1 MTDLL
6 WTLAAFILTLMVF
19 SYLFGDNVLFRI
31 ASYLLVGATAGYAV
45 VVILDAVLLPRL
57 VQPLLAGSTAVIV
70 PALLSILLLMRLSPR
85 LAGMGRFSMALLVG
99 VGAAVAITGAVLGT
113 IVPQIQ
119 GTVSLFAPAGGLPAW
134 MQGLFIVLGAAAVL
148 VYFQFGAIRRT
159 DNTEER
165 SPALK
170 WLARIGEWLL
180 AITLGAVFAGVLLA
194 ALGALIER
202 VDFIRS
208 VIMGWF

>member
-31 ASYLLVGATAGYAV
+31 ASYLLIGATAGYAV

-57 VQPLLAGSTAVIV
+57 VQPLLAGSTTVIV
-70 PALLSILLLMRLSPR
+70 PALLSILLLMRLTPR

-119 GTVSLFAPAGGLPAW
+119 GTISLFAPSGGLPAW
-134 MQGLFIVLGAAAVL
+134 AQGLFIALGAAAVL
-148 VYFQFGAIRRT
+148 IYFQFGAVRRT

-165 SPALK
+165 PPALK
-170 WLARIGEWLL
+170 WLARIGGWLL

>member
-31 ASYLLVGATAGYAV
+31 ASYLLIGATAGYAV

-57 VQPLLAGSTAVIV
+57 VQPLLAGSTGVIV

-99 VGAAVAITGAVLGT
+99 VGAAVAITGAVFGT
-113 IVPQIQ
+113 IVPQIH
-119 GTVSLFAPAGGLPAW
+119 GTISLFAPSGGLPAW
-134 MQGLFIVLGAAAVL
+134 SQGLFIALGAAAVL
-148 VYFQFGAIRRT
+148 IYFQFGAVRRT
-159 DNTEER
+159 DNMEER
-165 SPALK
+165 PPALK

-180 AITLGAVFAGVLLA
+180 AITLGAVFPGVLLA